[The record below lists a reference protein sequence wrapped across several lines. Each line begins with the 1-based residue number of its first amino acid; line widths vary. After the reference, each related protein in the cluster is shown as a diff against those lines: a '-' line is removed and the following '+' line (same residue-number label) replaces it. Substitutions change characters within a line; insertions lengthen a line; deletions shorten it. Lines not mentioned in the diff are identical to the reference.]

1 MMGTVAVIIPSKNR
15 LDYCLA
21 QIRYYKKYNYDGLLV
36 IVDSSSKSNFTKLEK
51 AAEKLN
57 FTNLKLFHNSLL
69 STHEAI
75 EFGLKQ
81 VENECKY
88 YVFSGDDDFFVVN
101 GIYKAARFL
110 DLNPDFMGVVGKG
123 IVIKHIS
130 LEKGI
135 GMGWVRTYWKP
146 KDISNENRLNRVKQ
160 VSRNYINLEFAIKRI
175 STFIDHQT
183 QLNKVFG
190 HVEFNKSTD
199 LEICSTL
206 AIALSGKIKYLR
218 TSFLIR
224 GDHSSRPNL
233 VSKPTS
239 VHPIGL
245 RRDNFILYL
254 NLVTSRFD
262 KSFAKHSENIVD
274 YYFTTTHNKKA
285 RRSYFVMKFYY
296 LFVKAFRKF
305 NGIFLKVYYKQYFKS
320 FIDS

>member
-36 IVDSSSKSNFTKLEK
+36 IVDSSSKFNFTKLKKE
-51 AAEKLN
+51 AEKLN

-81 VENECKY
+81 VENDCKY

-146 KDISNENRLNRVKQ
+146 KDISSENRLNRVKQ

-254 NLVTSRFD
+254 NQVTSRFD
-262 KSFAKHSENIVD
+262 KSLAKHSENIVD

-305 NGIFLKVYYKQYFKS
+305 NGIFLKIYYKQYFKS